1 MSASKLFWRDLH
13 LVWNLAQSR
22 QRFERRGT
30 HSRPISIIYNISSQ
44 LRFRSSTSAETREK
58 EVGKQYG
65 VPGVPTDDTTSDPKL
80 AESFEEIT
88 TITLERNLKMLKTE
102 LTPKT

>member
-1 MSASKLFWRDLH
+1 
-13 LVWNLAQSR
+13 
-22 QRFERRGT
+22 
-30 HSRPISIIYNISSQ
+30 
-44 LRFRSSTSAETREK
+44 
-58 EVGKQYG
+58 VGKQYG
-65 VPGVPTDDTTSDPKL
+65 VPGVSTDDTTSDPKL